1 MEIVEAIR
9 ARKSI
14 RAFKRDPVK
23 KEIVRE
29 ILEIAT
35 RAPSGTNTQPWE
47 FFVLAGEV
55 LEEVKQANAEHLK
68 SGTAP
73 SPEISFAISNPDT
86 IYQKR
91 RVELTKQLF
100 QLMEIPRDDM
110 GKRMQWLERGFRFFD
125 APVAIIVSVDRLLSE
140 EGPLMDIGA
149 VMQTICLTA
158 LNYGLGTCIEYQG
171 VMYPEA
177 LRQYADIPESKRIL
191 AAIALGFPD
200 GDFPANKLES
210 TRELV
215 DNMTNW
221 RGFEQK

>member
-1 MEIVEAIR
+1 MKIVEAIR

-14 RAFKRDPVK
+14 RAFKPDPIK
-23 KEIVRE
+23 KEIVKE

-55 LEEVKQANAEHLK
+55 LEKVKQANVERLR
-68 SGTAP
+68 SGTP
-73 SPEISFAISNPDT
+73 PNPEISFAISNPDT

-110 GKRMQWLERGFRFFD
+110 EKRMQWLERGFRFFD
-125 APVAIIVSVDRLLSE
+125 APIAIIVSADRLLSE

-177 LRQYADIPESKRIL
+177 LRQYAGIPESKRIL
-191 AAIALGFPD
+191 AAIAVGFPD
-200 GDFPANKLES
+200 WDFPANKVET
-210 TRELV
+210 TREPI
-215 DNMTNW
+215 DNMTCW
-221 RGFEQK
+221 CGFK

>member
-14 RAFKRDPVK
+14 RAFKRDPIK
-23 KEIVRE
+23 KEIVKE

-55 LEEVKQANAEHLK
+55 LEKVKQSNVENLK
-68 SGTAP
+68 SGTP
-73 SPEISFAISNPDT
+73 PNPEISFAISNPDT
-86 IYQKR
+86 VYQKR

-100 QLMEIPRDDM
+100 QLMDIAREDK
-110 GKRMQWLERGFRFFD
+110 GKRAAWLERGFRYFD
-125 APVAIIVSVDRLLSE
+125 APVAIIISVDRSLSE
-140 EGPLMDIGA
+140 EGPLIDIGS
-149 VMQTICLTA
+149 VMQTVCLTA

-171 VMYPEA
+171 VMYPEV
-177 LRQYADIPESKRIL
+177 LRQYAGIPESKRIL

-200 GDFPANKLES
+200 WDFPANKLDT
-210 TRELV
+210 TREAV
-215 DNMTNW
+215 DNITNW
-221 RGFEQK
+221 CGLE

>member
-1 MEIVEAIR
+1 MEIIEAIR

-14 RAFKRDPVK
+14 RAFKPDPIK
-23 KEIVRE
+23 KEIVTE

-55 LEEVKQANAEHLK
+55 LEKVKQANIEHLK
-68 SGTAP
+68 SGIP
-73 SPEISFAISNPDT
+73 PNPDISYATSNPDT
-86 IYQKR
+86 VYQKR

-100 QLMEIPRDDM
+100 QLMEISRDDKE
-110 GKRMQWLERGFRFFD
+110 KRTQWLERGFRFFD
-125 APVAIIVSVDRLLSE
+125 APVAVIVSVDRLLSE
-140 EGPLMDIGA
+140 MGPLIDIGA

-171 VMYPEA
+171 VMYPEV
-177 LRQYADIPESKRIL
+177 LRKYAGIPESKRVL
-191 AAIALGFPD
+191 ASIAIGFPD
-200 GDFPANKLES
+200 WNFPANKLES

-215 DNMTNW
+215 DNITTW
-221 RGFEQK
+221 CGFE

>member
-14 RAFKRDPVK
+14 RAFKPNPIK
-23 KEIVRE
+23 KEMIKE

-55 LEEVKQANAEHLK
+55 LEKVKQANVEKLK
-68 SGTAP
+68 SGTP
-73 SPEISFAISNPDT
+73 PNPEISFAISNPDT
-86 IYQKR
+86 VYQKR

-110 GKRMQWLERGFRFFD
+110 EKRMQWLERGFRFFD
-125 APVAIIVSVDRLLSE
+125 APIAVIVSADRLLSE

-171 VMYPEA
+171 VMYPEV
-177 LRQYADIPESKRIL
+177 LRQHAGIPESKRIL
-191 AAIALGFPD
+191 AAVALGFPD
-200 GDFPANKLES
+200 WDFPANKLES
-210 TRELV
+210 SRELV
-215 DNMTNW
+215 DNMTSW
-221 RGFEQK
+221 LGFE

>member
-9 ARKSI
+9 TRKSI
-14 RAFKRDPVK
+14 RSFKPDPIR

-47 FFVLAGEV
+47 FFILAGEV
-55 LEEVKQANAEHLK
+55 LGQVKQANVEHLK
-68 SGTAP
+68 SGTP
-73 SPEISFAISNPDT
+73 PNPEISFAISNPDT
-86 IYQKR
+86 VYQKR
-91 RVELTKQLF
+91 RVELTKRLF

-110 GKRMQWLERGFRFFD
+110 EKRMQWLERGFRFFD
-125 APVAIIVSVDRLLSE
+125 APIAIIISVDRLLSE

-149 VMQTICLTA
+149 VMQTICLAA

-171 VMYPEA
+171 VMYPEV
-177 LRQYADIPESKRIL
+177 LRQYAGIPESKRIL

-200 GDFPANKLES
+200 WDFPANRLES

-215 DNMTNW
+215 DNITIW
-221 RGFEQK
+221 CGFE

>member
-14 RAFKRDPVK
+14 RAYRPDPIK
-23 KEIVRE
+23 KEVVKE

-55 LEEVKQANAEHLK
+55 LDKVKQANVEHLK
-68 SGTAP
+68 SGTP
-73 SPEISFAISNPDT
+73 PNPEISFAISNPDT
-86 IYQKR
+86 VYQKR

-100 QLMEIPRDDM
+100 QLMRIPRDDT

-125 APVAIIVSVDRLLSE
+125 APVAIIISVDRLLSE
-140 EGPLMDIGA
+140 EGLLMDIGA

-171 VMYPEA
+171 VMYPEV
-177 LRQYADIPESKRIL
+177 LRQYAGIPKSKRIL
-191 AAIALGFPD
+191 AAIAVGFPD
-200 GDFPANKLES
+200 WDFPANKVVS

-215 DNMTNW
+215 DTITNW
-221 RGFEQK
+221 CGFE

>member
-9 ARKSI
+9 ARKSV
-14 RAFKRDPVK
+14 RAYRPDPIK
-23 KEIVRE
+23 KEVVKE
-29 ILEIAT
+29 ILEIAI

-55 LEEVKQANAEHLK
+55 LDKVKQANVEHLR
-68 SGTAP
+68 SGTP
-73 SPEISFAISNPDT
+73 PNPEISFAISNPDT
-86 IYQKR
+86 VYQKR
-91 RVELTKQLF
+91 RVKLTKQLF
-100 QLMEIPRDDM
+100 QLMEIPRDDT

-125 APVAIIVSVDRLLSE
+125 APVAIIISVDRLLSE

-171 VMYPEA
+171 VMYPEV
-177 LRQYADIPESKRIL
+177 LRQYACIPESKRVL
-191 AAIALGFPD
+191 AAIAVGFPD
-200 GDFPANKLES
+200 WDFPANKVES

-215 DNMTNW
+215 DNITSW
-221 RGFEQK
+221 CGFE

>member
-9 ARKSI
+9 TRKSI
-14 RAFKRDPVK
+14 RSFKPDPIK
-23 KEIVRE
+23 KEIVKE

-47 FFVLAGEV
+47 FFILAGEV
-55 LEEVKQANAEHLK
+55 LERVKQANVGHLK
-68 SGTAP
+68 SGTP
-73 SPEISFAISNPDT
+73 PNPEISFAISNPNT
-86 IYQKR
+86 VYQKR

-110 GKRMQWLERGFRFFD
+110 EKRMQWLERGFRFFD
-125 APVAIIVSVDRLLSE
+125 APVAIIISADRLLSE

-149 VMQTICLTA
+149 VMQTICLAA

-177 LRQYADIPESKRIL
+177 LRQYAGIPESKRIL

-200 GDFPANKLES
+200 WDFPANRLES

-215 DNMTNW
+215 DNITIW
-221 RGFEQK
+221 CGFE

>member
-14 RAFKRDPVK
+14 RAFKRDPIK
-23 KEIVRE
+23 KEIVKE

-47 FFVLAGEV
+47 FFVLAREV
-55 LEEVKQANAEHLK
+55 LRKVKQANVEHLK
-68 SGTAP
+68 SGSRP
-73 SPEISFAISNPDT
+73 NPEISFATSNPDT
-86 IYQKR
+86 VYQKR

-100 QLMEIPRDDM
+100 QLMEIPRDDKE
-110 GKRMQWLERGFRFFD
+110 KRTQWLERGFRFFD
-125 APVAIIVSVDRLLSE
+125 APVAIIISVDRLLSE

-149 VMQTICLTA
+149 VTQTICLTA

-171 VMYPEA
+171 VMYPEV
-177 LRQYADIPESKRIL
+177 LRQYAGIPESKRIL
-191 AAIALGFPD
+191 AAIAVGFPD
-200 GDFPANKLES
+200 WDFPANKVDS

-215 DNMTNW
+215 DNVTTW
-221 RGFEQK
+221 CGFE

>member
-14 RAFKRDPVK
+14 RAFKRDPIK
-23 KEIVRE
+23 KEMVKE

-47 FFVLAGEV
+47 FFVLAGGA
-55 LEEVKQANAEHLK
+55 LEKVKQANVELLK

-73 SPEISFAISNPDT
+73 NPEISFVISNPDT
-86 IYQKR
+86 VYQKR
-91 RVELTKQLF
+91 RSELTKRLF
-100 QLMEIPRDDM
+100 QLMEIPRDDKE
-110 GKRMQWLERGFRFFD
+110 KRNQWLERGFRFFD

-140 EGPLMDIGA
+140 MGPLIDIGA

-171 VMYPEA
+171 VMYPEV
-177 LRQYADIPESKRIL
+177 LRQYAGIPESKRVL
-191 AAIALGFPD
+191 ASIAIGFPD
-200 GDFPANKLES
+200 WDFPANKLES

-215 DNMTNW
+215 NNVTTW
-221 RGFEQK
+221 CGFE

>member
-14 RAFKRDPVK
+14 RAFKQDPIRKEMVK
-23 KEIVRE
+23 E
-29 ILEIAT
+29 ILETAI

-55 LEEVKQANAEHLK
+55 LEKVKQANVEHLK
-68 SGTAP
+68 SGTP
-73 SPEISFAISNPDT
+73 PNPEISFAISNPET
-86 IYQKR
+86 VYQKR

-100 QLMEIPRDDM
+100 KLMEIPRDDIE
-110 GKRMQWLERGFRFFD
+110 KRMQWLERGFRFFD
-125 APVAIIVSVDRLLSE
+125 APVAIIISADRLLSE

-177 LRQYADIPESKRIL
+177 LRQYAGIPESKRIL
-191 AAIALGFPD
+191 AAIAVGFPD
-200 GDFPANKLES
+200 WDFPANRLES

-215 DNMTNW
+215 DNITSW
-221 RGFEQK
+221 CGFK

>member
-1 MEIVEAIR
+1 MEIIEAIR

-14 RAFKRDPVK
+14 RAYRPDPIK
-23 KEIVRE
+23 KEVVKE

-55 LEEVKQANAEHLK
+55 LDKVKQANVEHLK
-68 SGTAP
+68 SGTP
-73 SPEISFAISNPDT
+73 PNPEISFAVSNPDT
-86 IYQKR
+86 VYQKR

-100 QLMEIPRDDM
+100 QLMQIPRDDT

-125 APVAIIVSVDRLLSE
+125 APVAIIISVDRLLSE

-171 VMYPEA
+171 VMYPEV
-177 LRQYADIPESKRIL
+177 LRQYAGIPESKRVL
-191 AAIALGFPD
+191 AAIAVGFPNW
-200 GDFPANKLES
+200 DFPANKVES
-210 TRELV
+210 TREFV
-215 DNMTNW
+215 DNITSW
-221 RGFEQK
+221 CGFE

>member
-14 RAFKRDPVK
+14 RAFKPDPIK
-23 KEIVRE
+23 KEMVKE

-47 FFVLAGEV
+47 FFVLTGEV
-55 LEEVKQANAEHLK
+55 LEKVKEANVEHLK
-68 SGTAP
+68 SGTP
-73 SPEISFAISNPDT
+73 PNPEISFAISNPDT
-86 IYQKR
+86 VYQKR

-100 QLMEIPRDDM
+100 QLMDIAREDKE
-110 GKRMQWLERGFRFFD
+110 KRTAWLERGFRYFD
-125 APVAIIVSVDRLLSE
+125 APVAIIISVDRLLSE
-140 EGPLMDIGA
+140 EGPLIDIGS

-177 LRQYADIPESKRIL
+177 LRQYAGIPESKRIL

-200 GDFPANKLES
+200 WDFPANKLES

-215 DNMTNW
+215 DNITTW
-221 RGFEQK
+221 CGFE

>member
-14 RAFKRDPVK
+14 RAFKPDPIK
-23 KEIVRE
+23 KEIVTE

-47 FFVLAGEV
+47 FFVLTGEV
-55 LEEVKQANAEHLK
+55 LEKVKQANVEHLR
-68 SGTAP
+68 SGTLP
-73 SPEISFAISNPDT
+73 NPDISFAISNPDT
-86 IYQKR
+86 VYQKR

-100 QLMEIPRDDM
+100 QLMEIPRDDRE
-110 GKRMQWLERGFRFFD
+110 KRNQWLERGFRFFD

-140 EGPLMDIGA
+140 MGPLIDIGA

-171 VMYPEA
+171 VMYPEV
-177 LRQYADIPESKRIL
+177 LRQYAGIPESKRVL
-191 AAIALGFPD
+191 ASIAIGFPD
-200 GDFPANKLES
+200 WDFPANKLES

-215 DNMTNW
+215 INITTW
-221 RGFEQK
+221 CGFE

>member
-1 MEIVEAIR
+1 MKIVEAIR

-14 RAFKRDPVK
+14 RAFKPDPIK
-23 KEIVRE
+23 KEIVKE

-55 LEEVKQANAEHLK
+55 LEKVKQANVERLR
-68 SGTAP
+68 SGTP
-73 SPEISFAISNPDT
+73 PNPEISFAISNPDT

-110 GKRMQWLERGFRFFD
+110 EKRMQWLERGFRFFD
-125 APVAIIVSVDRLLSE
+125 APIAIIVSADRLLSE

-177 LRQYADIPESKRIL
+177 LRQYAGIPESKRIL
-191 AAIALGFPD
+191 AAIAVGFPD
-200 GDFPANKLES
+200 WDFPANKVE
-210 TRELV
+210 TAREPI
-215 DNMTNW
+215 DNMTCW
-221 RGFEQK
+221 CGFK

>member
-14 RAFKRDPVK
+14 RAFKPDPIK
-23 KEIVRE
+23 KEIVKE

-55 LEEVKQANAEHLK
+55 LENVKQANVEHLR
-68 SGTAP
+68 SGTLP
-73 SPEISFAISNPDT
+73 NPDISFAISNPDT
-86 IYQKR
+86 VYQKR

-100 QLMEIPRDDM
+100 QLMEIPRDDKE
-110 GKRMQWLERGFRFFD
+110 KRNQWLERGFRFFD

-140 EGPLMDIGA
+140 MGPLIDIGA

-171 VMYPEA
+171 VMYPEV
-177 LRQYADIPESKRIL
+177 LRQYAGIPESKRVL
-191 AAIALGFPD
+191 ASMAIGFPD
-200 GDFPANKLES
+200 WDFPANKLES

-215 DNMTNW
+215 NNITTW
-221 RGFEQK
+221 CGFE

>member
-14 RAFKRDPVK
+14 RAFKRDPIK
-23 KEIVRE
+23 KEIVKE

-55 LEEVKQANAEHLK
+55 LERVKKANVEHLK
-68 SGTAP
+68 SGTPP

-86 IYQKR
+86 VYQKR
-91 RVELTKQLF
+91 RAELTKQLF

-110 GKRMQWLERGFRFFD
+110 EKRMQWLERGFRFFD
-125 APVAIIVSVDRLLSE
+125 APVAIIVSADRLLSE

-171 VMYPEA
+171 VLYPA
-177 LRQYADIPESKRIL
+177 VLRQCAGIPESKRVL

-200 GDFPANKLES
+200 WDFPANKLES
-210 TRELV
+210 TREHI

-221 RGFEQK
+221 CGFE

>member
-14 RAFKRDPVK
+14 RAFKPDPIK
-23 KEIVRE
+23 KEIVKE

-55 LEEVKQANAEHLK
+55 LKKVKQANIEHLK
-68 SGTAP
+68 SGTLP
-73 SPEISFAISNPDT
+73 NPEISFAISNPDT
-86 IYQKR
+86 VYQKR

-100 QLMEIPRDDM
+100 QLVEIPRDDKE
-110 GKRMQWLERGFRFFD
+110 KRNQWLERGFRFFD

-140 EGPLMDIGA
+140 MGPLIDIGA

-171 VMYPEA
+171 VMYPEV
-177 LRQYADIPESKRIL
+177 LRHYAGIPESKRVL
-191 AAIALGFPD
+191 ASIAIGFPD
-200 GDFPANKLES
+200 WDFPANKLES
-210 TRELV
+210 NRELV
-215 DNMTNW
+215 DNITTW
-221 RGFEQK
+221 CGFE

>member
-14 RAFKRDPVK
+14 RAFKPEPIK
-23 KEIVRE
+23 KEIVTE

-47 FFVLAGEV
+47 FFVLAGEP
-55 LEEVKQANAEHLK
+55 LEKVKQANVEHLR
-68 SGTAP
+68 SGTPP
-73 SPEISFAISNPDT
+73 SPDISYATSNPDT
-86 IYQKR
+86 VYQKR

-100 QLMEIPRDDM
+100 QLMEIPRDDKE
-110 GKRMQWLERGFRFFD
+110 KRNQWLERGFRFFD
-125 APVAIIVSVDRLLSE
+125 APVAIIVCVDRLLSE
-140 EGPLMDIGA
+140 MGPLIDIGA

-171 VMYPEA
+171 VMYPEV
-177 LRQYADIPESKRIL
+177 LRQYAGIPESKRVL
-191 AAIALGFPD
+191 ASIAIGFPD
-200 GDFPANKLES
+200 WDFPANKLES

-215 DNMTNW
+215 DGITTW
-221 RGFEQK
+221 CGFE